1 MKKVI
6 LRIDGKAYEKAEP
19 TVKDW
24 FNYQEYVQAIHRKN
38 VVLDKDAAIAT
49 VQVVAEY
56 VGLTAEDLLKSDLD
70 LSEMLAAYQDIQAN
84 ILECFS
90 STSKQGGASARKN

>member
-1 MKKVI
+1 MKKVK
-6 LRIDGKAYEKAEP
+6 LSIDGKAYEKAEP

-38 VVLDKDAAIAT
+38 VVMDKTAATAT

-56 VGLTAEDLLKSDLD
+56 VGLTTEELLKSNLD
-70 LSEMLAAYQDIQAN
+70 LTELLSAYQDIQAN

-90 STSKQGGASARKN
+90 STLKQGGASARKN